1 MIRQC
6 FLAKTGIQFVPDSF
20 KDVGLD
26 PANFFPTLTQQPQAP
41 NPPASTAP
49 DAKASAHAA
58 EPTDA
63 TLVDETKISLTAAS
77 TFNSEE
83 DEESEDALQPMHDQ
97 LKLFSPWWI
106 LEIIPFCRYVQNQK
120 NWSWEPHWRYA
131 FPEFSSPL
139 YVTHVGVVVPLRIN
153 IGRARQIPGPIRE
166 RKEIMYVHRSV
177 QTMKKRGK
185 YKPKVQ
191 FKHLNFEWAD

>member
-6 FLAKTGIQFVPDSF
+6 FLVNTGIQFHPESF
-20 KDVGLD
+20 NDVGLD
-26 PANFFPTLTQQPQAP
+26 PAKLSPVVTQRPQAL
-41 NPPASTAP
+41 NPPALTDP

-63 TLVDETKISLTAAS
+63 TLIDESKASLTAAS
-77 TFNSEE
+77 TFKSEE
-83 DEESEDALQPMHDQ
+83 DEELVDALHPMHDQ

-106 LEIIPFCRYVQNQK
+106 LEIIPFCHYVQNQK
-120 NWSWEPHWRYA
+120 NWSWKPYWRYV

-139 YVTHVGVVVPLRIN
+139 YVTHVDVVVPLRIN
-153 IGRARQIPGPIRE
+153 FGRARQIPGPIRE

-177 QTMKKRGK
+177 QTRLEGGK

-191 FKHLNFEWAD
+191 FEHLNFEWAD